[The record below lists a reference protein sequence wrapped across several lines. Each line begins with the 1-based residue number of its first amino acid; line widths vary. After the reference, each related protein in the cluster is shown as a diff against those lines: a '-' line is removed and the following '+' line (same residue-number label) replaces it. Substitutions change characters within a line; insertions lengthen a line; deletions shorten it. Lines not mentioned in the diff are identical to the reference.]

1 LTLRPRVLD
10 FTCTYWQSVIR
21 VAVVDTRLT
30 FLLRFNELKKPL
42 LVFLF
47 TSVLALLHDV
57 YSRHLY
63 SGWWNFTISPKIFS
77 ERLGVNF
84 FSVFKCAQPGLPP
97 RTPRTVSATSEHIR
111 FLFFLVLVFLIF
123 SAFLFFWFG
132 AVD

>member
-1 LTLRPRVLD
+1 LD

-30 FLLRFNELKKPL
+30 FLLRFNELKKTL
-42 LVFLF
+42 ISFLF

-111 FLFFLVLVFLIF
+111 FLFFFSFSFFLNF
-123 SAFLFFWFG
+123 FLRFYFFG
-132 AVD
+132 SVR